1 MFVDKL
7 KLSIALASL
16 MSASVVFAHDERL
29 NSPDATEGQIE
40 AIAGNN
46 VVMKKEKGD
55 VKVTLTK
62 DTKYEMGDQA
72 VDVNHFKKGDK
83 IGVIGT
89 KLATGEIVAKEMI
102 MPMEA
107 PKGTAAKGGEHKH

>member
-1 MFVDKL
+1 MFVHKL
-7 KLSIALASL
+7 KLSIALAGL

-29 NSPDATEGQIE
+29 HSPDATEGQIVS
-40 AIAGNN
+40 IAGNN
-46 VVMKKEKGD
+46 VVMKTAKGD

-102 MPMEA
+102 MPMESS
-107 PKGTAAKGGEHKH
+107 KGTAAKGGDHKH